1 MDASNSEIIDQ
12 IPKFKDNFEKLQ
24 SELTVAKQV
33 NSLLSESLVS
43 MERQYSRHEC
53 LELVGV
59 PRSASDGDL
68 EEKVLTIFE
77 KAGCPIMHL
86 IVREAVFVYIIKFH
100 LL

>member
-33 NSLLSESLVS
+33 NSLLSESLFS

-53 LELVGV
+53 LELVGT
-59 PRSASDGDL
+59 S
-68 EEKVLTIFE
+68 
-77 KAGCPIMHL
+77 
-86 IVREAVFVYIIKFH
+86 
-100 LL
+100 

>member
-24 SELTVAKQV
+24 SELTVAKQM
-33 NSLLSESLVS
+33 NSVLSESLVS
-43 MERQYSRHEC
+43 TERQYWTNVQYSRREC

-59 PRSASDGDL
+59 PRSASDGDS

-86 IVREAVFVYIIKFH
+86 I
-100 LL
+100 